1 MGVYFSCV
9 PRKVRL
15 RYSFYKI
22 IMISTV
28 HMKKRINL
36 LRFDNRFAK
45 KGGYMSEIS
54 LEEARINYEGEWLS
68 AEELARRIEE
78 KMQTGNMK
86 FANLASALEE
96 LNKALENS
104 HTIDEK
110 IVISKEDYEK
120 LTAIGGGD
128 ERECIRKA
136 IMAFIGEGDLP
147 DSIEVPPIKADF
159 PDNPIPDQARFIEI
173 SFSPTI

>member
-1 MGVYFSCV
+1 
-9 PRKVRL
+9 
-15 RYSFYKI
+15 
-22 IMISTV
+22 
-28 HMKKRINL
+28 
-36 LRFDNRFAK
+36 
-45 KGGYMSEIS
+45 
-54 LEEARINYEGEWLS
+54 
-68 AEELARRIEE
+68 
-78 KMQTGNMK
+78 MQTGNMK

-110 IVISKEDYEK
+110 IVLSKEDYEK

-147 DSIEVPPIKADF
+147 DSVEVSPIKADF
-159 PDNPIPDQARFIEI
+159 PDAGIEI
-173 SFSPTI
+173 PAKKKAFIKCAKCKIPFEIQTDENMTDENPVEVQCPNCNARGYVKPQG